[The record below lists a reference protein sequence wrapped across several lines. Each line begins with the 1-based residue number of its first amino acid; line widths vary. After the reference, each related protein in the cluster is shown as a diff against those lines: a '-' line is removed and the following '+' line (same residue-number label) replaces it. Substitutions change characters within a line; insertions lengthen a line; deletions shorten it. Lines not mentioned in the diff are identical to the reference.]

1 MIKNKDKV
9 RGHDI
14 LKDKRASHIM
24 AVILM
29 FIWSLSYLS
38 IKVVSEEVSPTLSAF
53 YRFIFAAIIL
63 FIILKVKFPEEK
75 ILKKDRFKFAL
86 GGLFGVAIYF
96 IFENYSVAFTSAS
109 NVAILIASIPV
120 FTIFS
125 QRIIFK
131 EKLTYGKIFGAVLSL
146 VGIII
151 IIASKERVSFLSKG
165 NIGDLMALGAVFS
178 WVIYN
183 MVCSSFKG
191 NYKVITITTY
201 EILWGSLFLSP
212 SLLFNN
218 LQIPSIKVILNLIFL
233 SIFCSCVGYVLYV
246 HCLKELGA
254 TIITTYINLQPIM
267 SLIAA
272 AVILNETITIWQVL
286 GCIVIIVGVTLV
298 SLDGRLNFRKHRRV
312 YENL

>member
-1 MIKNKDKV
+1 MRVKKNK
-9 RGHDI
+9 GSDI
-14 LKDKRASHIM
+14 LTNKKISHVM
-24 AVILM
+24 AIILM

-53 YRFIFAAIIL
+53 YRFMLASIIL

-75 ILKKDRFKFAL
+75 VLKVDKLKFAL

-96 IFENYSVAFTSAS
+96 IFENYSVAYTSAS
-109 NVAILIASIPV
+109 NVAILIATIPV

-125 QRIIFK
+125 QRIIYK
-131 EKLTYGKIFGAVLSL
+131 EKLTYGKIFGATLSL

-151 IIASKERVSFLSKG
+151 IIVSKGRVSLLG

-178 WVIYN
+178 WIIYN

-201 EILWGSLFLSP
+201 EIMWGSLFLSP
-212 SLLFNN
+212 SLFFSP
-218 LQIPSIKVILNLIFL
+218 LQIPSTKVVLNLIFL
-233 SIFCSCVGYVLYV
+233 SIFCSCIGYVMYV
-246 HCLKELGA
+246 HCLKDLGA
-254 TIITTYINLQPIM
+254 TVITTYINLQPIM
-267 SLIAA
+267 SLVAA
-272 AVILNETITIWQVL
+272 GIILHEVVTIWQVI

-298 SLDGRLNFRKHRRV
+298 SLEGRINFRKLKSV
-312 YENL
+312 

>member
-1 MIKNKDKV
+1 MKHKKT
-9 RGHDI
+9 
-14 LKDKRASHIM
+14 SHIM
-24 AVILM
+24 AIMLM

-38 IKVVSEEVSPTLSAF
+38 IKVVSQEVSPTLSAF
-53 YRFIFAAIIL
+53 YRFMLAAIIL

-75 ILKKDRFKFAL
+75 VLKRDKFKFAL

-96 IFENYSVAFTSAS
+96 IFENYSIAYTSAS
-109 NVAILIASIPV
+109 NVAILIATIPV

-125 QRIIFK
+125 QRIIYK
-131 EKLTYGKIFGAVLSL
+131 EKLTYGKIFGATLSL
-146 VGIII
+146 IGIII

-165 NIGDLMALGAVFS
+165 SIGDLMALGAVFS

-201 EILWGSLFLSP
+201 EIMWGSLFLSP
-212 SLLFNN
+212 SLFLSQ
-218 LQIPSIKVILNLIFL
+218 LQIPSIKIILNLIFL
-233 SIFCSCVGYVLYV
+233 SIFCSCIGYVMYV
-246 HCLKELGA
+246 HCLKDLGA

-272 AVILNETITIWQVL
+272 GIILHEAITIWQVL
-286 GCIVIIVGVTLV
+286 GCITIIVGVTLV
-298 SLDGRLNFRKHRRV
+298 SLDGRINFRKGVKDLMRALQQ
-312 YENL
+312 N